1 VSARVL
7 HVTPCLSR
15 VGAGRALLDA
25 AAAADGYEHRV
36 LSLTPAMATPEGREL
51 VDAPDPGDLRR
62 ELADAD
68 VVQLHFWNV
77 PELYELLEAELAPLR
92 LLVWSHVE
100 GRHPPQVL
108 LPELVEYADRVV
120 ATTAGQIGAEQLEV
134 IPPALGGARA
144 REVAPVAHA
153 GFNVGY
159 IGTVDHVKLHPDYV
173 AMSARVDVPG
183 VRFVVCGR
191 GAGFGAL
198 AAQAAQLGVSERFDF
213 RGWSSDV
220 PSVLSEL
227 DVFGY
232 PLCEDNYSTC
242 ELVLQEAMAAAIPPI
257 VLPHGGAART
267 VTHGETGVVARDAHG
282 YARAI
287 EHLHA
292 HPAERR
298 RLGAAAREYAR
309 RAWTPAAVG
318 ELWAAAYEKLLA
330 EPKRARRWPLA
341 APSGARF
348 PGAARF
354 VRSLGATAPQFAAS
368 LTSTDADRVLAAD
381 AEIAAS
387 SPVLRSADAGGV
399 LHYRR
404 RYPDDAVLRLWAGLV
419 LARQGRHALA
429 AGEFVG
435 AHRLGLDESRV
446 ADYLHREGR
455 ALGRPG
461 LERHTLAALPGEG

>member
-7 HVTPCLSR
+7 HVTPCLAR
-15 VGAGRALLDA
+15 GGAGRALLDV

-36 LSLTPAMATPEGREL
+36 LSLAPAMTSPEGLDL
-51 VDAPDPGDLRR
+51 VDVPAAGELRR
-62 ELADAD
+62 ELAGAD
-68 VVQLHFWNV
+68 LVQLHFWNM
-77 PELYELLEAELAPLR
+77 PELYELLETELPPLR
-92 LLVWSHVE
+92 LLVWSHVA
-100 GRHPPQVL
+100 GRYPPQVL
-108 LPELVEYADRVV
+108 LPELVEYADGVV
-120 ATTAGQIGAEQLEV
+120 STTALQVGADELEV
-134 IPPALGGARA
+134 IPPALSGARA
-144 REVAPVAHA
+144 RDAGPVAHT

-173 AMSARVDVPG
+173 AMSASVDIPD
-183 VRFVVCGR
+183 VRFIVYGK
-191 GAGFGAL
+191 GAGFGRL
-198 AAQAAQLGVSERFDF
+198 AAQAAELGVGERFDL
-213 RGWSSDV
+213 RGWSADV
-220 PSVLSEL
+220 PSVLAEF

-242 ELVLQEAMAAAIPPI
+242 ELVLQETMAAGIPPV

-267 VTHGETGVVARDAHG
+267 VTHGETGVVARDPDG

-287 EHLHA
+287 EHLYA
-292 HPAERR
+292 HPAARR
-298 RLGAAAREYAR
+298 RLGEAARDHAR
-309 RAWTPAAVG
+309 RAWAPAAIG
-318 ELWAAAYEKLLA
+318 ERWATAYEKLLA
-330 EPKRARRWPLA
+330 RPKRARRWPLA
-341 APSGARF
+341 AEPSRF

-368 LTSTDADRVLAAD
+368 LTSTDTDHVLAAD

-404 RYPDDAVLRLWAGLV
+404 RYPDDAFLRLWAGLV

-435 AHRLGLDESRV
+435 ARRLGLEEARV
-446 ADYLHREGR
+446 ARYLDREGR

-461 LERHTLAALPGEG
+461 LERRAFAAVPGEA